1 LDVSVRICAA
11 FNDCRALSS
20 ALQQPTPQRE
30 GLPGCKDSGQCFLA
44 PKITQVD
51 HSSRSAEKRHVLFKQ
66 ALL

>member
-1 LDVSVRICAA
+1 MSVLICAA
-11 FNDCRALSS
+11 FNDCS

-30 GLPGCKDSGQCFLA
+30 GLSGCKDSRRCFLA

-51 HSSRSAEKRHVLFKQ
+51 HSSRHVLSKQ

>member
-1 LDVSVRICAA
+1 MSVRICAA
-11 FNDCRALSS
+11 LDDCRARNS

-30 GLPGCKDSGQCFLA
+30 GLPGCNDSHQCFLA

-51 HSSRSAEKRHVLFKQ
+51 HSSRSAEKCHVLFKQ

>member
-1 LDVSVRICAA
+1 LDMSVRIFAA
-11 FNDCRALSS
+11 FDDCS